1 MVAYRKIAKVVK
13 RYLHPP
19 PERRGILSCDSIH
32 GKTEI
37 CQTFLSLEEES
48 AQQTPTKNKTLY
60 KYKQNIT

>member
-1 MVAYRKIAKVVK
+1 MQKNCKSSKKVFTS
-13 RYLHPP
+13 P